1 MRCIGKGAESA
12 RMFCGIMNFPPPP
25 TKFSKYNHILL
36 QATRETCEH
45 SMAEAVREAV
55 DENDGKGDLAVAVD
69 GSWQKRGFS
78 SKNGL
83 VTVTSVDTG
92 KVIDVEVFSKHC
104 VCPNKTKHLQ
114 NCKRNFEG
122 YSGKMEVAGALSIFQ
137 RSQSLYNVRYTK
149 YLGDGDSKAFTSIV
163 ENKVYGDHCSV
174 EKLECI
180 GHVMKRMG
188 TRLRRLK
195 TKMRGQK
202 LSDGKPLCG
211 RNRLTEAEIDRLQA
225 YYGLAIRR
233 NLSSVKDMQQAI
245 WEIFLHML
253 STDEKPQHGFCP
265 SDTDTWCKFKKAEL
279 LGETY
284 HHKNSLPVDVV
295 EAMRPVFRDLANP
308 ELLKKCLHG
317 GTQNPNESVN
327 NVIWSRVPKKTFVQL
342 KVLSLVYLQVDDHVH
357 PGKCPAAVSSE
368 KKQDLLH
375 MEFYHHL
382 PSWDMNEQMSYF
394 SSFPDEWSRDLKSV
408 QVLKQLSCR
417 GLREAGWSNRRIGR
431 HLGRSDMVVA
441 RCWQQWITEGRV
453 YRRGGSGRPRNTNDR
468 EDRAIRRVATSA
480 PTTSLASIQRHLP
493 PSRHPAVSTGFCR
506 PRATW
511 SVTDWRRVIFS
522 DESRFSL
529 SDDDHRTRVWRRT
542 GQRSDPAFIVERH
555 TAISQGVTVWGAI
568 SWDTRSSLVVLQGTL
583 TARRYVDDILTP
595 IVLPMLSSR
604 PGAIYQQDN
613 ARPHTARLSQQFLQ
627 GYDVLPWPARSP
639 DLSPIEHVW
648 TRWEGNCSR
657 PEIQEN

>member
-1 MRCIGKGAESA
+1 MLLLFTRRDVTQPHRIFQKNRFQRLLEGSRALLFSAEFITKSVKQACSHIQAAALFKLRAVGKKCDSSENYELNTRLVYAMRCIGKGAESA
-12 RMFCGIMNFPPPP
+12 RMFCGIMNLPPPP

-55 DENDGKGDLAVAVD
+55 DENDGKRDLAVAVD

-104 VCPNKTKHLQ
+104 ICPNKTKHLQ

-245 WEIFLHML
+245 WAIFLHKL

-265 SDTDTWCKFKKAEL
+265 SDSDTWCKFKKQNC
-279 LGETY
+279 LGRLIIT
-284 HHKNSLPVDVV
+284 K
-295 EAMRPVFRDLANP
+295 
-308 ELLKKCLHG
+308 
-317 GTQNPNESVN
+317 
-327 NVIWSRVPKKTFVQL
+327 I
-342 KVLSLVYLQVDDHVH
+342 VYLWMLWR
-357 PGKCPAAVSSE
+357 PC
-368 KKQDLLH
+368 DL
-375 MEFYHHL
+375 F
-382 PSWDMNEQMSYF
+382 
-394 SSFPDEWSRDLKSV
+394 
-408 QVLKQLSCR
+408 
-417 GLREAGWSNRRIGR
+417 
-431 HLGRSDMVVA
+431 LG
-441 RCWQQWITEGRV
+441 I
-453 YRRGGSGRPRNTNDR
+453 
-468 EDRAIRRVATSA
+468 
-480 PTTSLASIQRHLP
+480 
-493 PSRHPAVSTGFCR
+493 
-506 PRATW
+506 
-511 SVTDWRRVIFS
+511 
-522 DESRFSL
+522 
-529 SDDDHRTRVWRRT
+529 
-542 GQRSDPAFIVERH
+542 
-555 TAISQGVTVWGAI
+555 
-568 SWDTRSSLVVLQGTL
+568 
-583 TARRYVDDILTP
+583 
-595 IVLPMLSSR
+595 
-604 PGAIYQQDN
+604 
-613 ARPHTARLSQQFLQ
+613 
-627 GYDVLPWPARSP
+627 
-639 DLSPIEHVW
+639 
-648 TRWEGNCSR
+648 
-657 PEIQEN
+657 

>member
-1 MRCIGKGAESA
+1 MPRASTKVFKKRRGVFNKGRCNKSNDGSGESNSTVPKNSADEKNCADGAKLCTNETEPSARLRLHLSESNCGEAVKFHLKCPCKYNYTFFNSKKCDSSENYELNTRLVYAMRCIGKGAESA
-12 RMFCGIMNFPPPP
+12 RMFCGIMNLPPPP

-55 DENDGKGDLAVAVD
+55 DENDGKRDLAVAVD

-104 VCPNKTKHLQ
+104 ICPNKAKHLQ

-122 YSGKMEVAGALSIFQ
+122 YS
-137 RSQSLYNVRYTK
+137 
-149 YLGDGDSKAFTSIV
+149 GDGDSKAFTSIV

-245 WEIFLHML
+245 WAIFLHKL

-265 SDTDTWCKFKKAEL
+265 SDSDTW
-279 LGETY
+279 
-284 HHKNSLPVDVV
+284 
-295 EAMRPVFRDLANP
+295 DLANP

-342 KVLSLVYLQVDDHVH
+342 EVLSLGTYD
-357 PGKCPAAVSSE
+357 AVSSFNMGNVSKLEILRKMCIEPGDYTVQAMECLDKQRLLRAKYYCLQKTKEVRKE
-368 KKQDLLH
+368 KRLKRKKEDDELL
-375 MEFYHHL
+375 
-382 PSWDMNEQMSYF
+382 
-394 SSFPDEWSRDLKSV
+394 K
-408 QVLKQLSCR
+408 
-417 GLREAGWSNRRIGR
+417 
-431 HLGRSDMVVA
+431 
-441 RCWQQWITEGRV
+441 
-453 YRRGGSGRPRNTNDR
+453 
-468 EDRAIRRVATSA
+468 
-480 PTTSLASIQRHLP
+480 
-493 PSRHPAVSTGFCR
+493 
-506 PRATW
+506 
-511 SVTDWRRVIFS
+511 
-522 DESRFSL
+522 
-529 SDDDHRTRVWRRT
+529 
-542 GQRSDPAFIVERH
+542 
-555 TAISQGVTVWGAI
+555 
-568 SWDTRSSLVVLQGTL
+568 
-583 TARRYVDDILTP
+583 
-595 IVLPMLSSR
+595 MLM
-604 PGAIYQQDN
+604 I
-613 ARPHTARLSQQFLQ
+613 
-627 GYDVLPWPARSP
+627 
-639 DLSPIEHVW
+639 
-648 TRWEGNCSR
+648 
-657 PEIQEN
+657 